1 MIDIENIIYTTLKKV
16 LVNECKLNPQ
26 FISTEIVLKPKNYP
40 WVTIIEMMNI
50 PYSKTQT
57 NDDIENHV
65 DVVYEINVYTNDKNG
80 KKSRC
85 KKIINTVD
93 TKMKNLGF
101 RRIMLSPIP
110 NANDPTIYRIIARY
124 EAIVS
129 KENKE
134 KYTIYRR

>member
-16 LVNECKLNPQ
+16 LINECKLNPQ

-85 KKIINTVD
+85 KKIISTVD

>member
-85 KKIINTVD
+85 KKIISTVD

>member
-57 NDDIENHV
+57 NDDIENHAE
-65 DVVYEINVYTNDKNG
+65 VVYEINVYTNDKNG

-85 KKIINTVD
+85 KKIISTVD

>member
-16 LVNECKLNPQ
+16 LINECKLNPQ

-57 NDDIENHV
+57 NDDIENHAE
-65 DVVYEINVYTNDKNG
+65 VVYEINVYTNDKNG

-85 KKIINTVD
+85 KKIISTVD

>member
-16 LVNECKLNPQ
+16 LINECKLNPQ

-85 KKIINTVD
+85 KKIISTVD

-110 NANDPTIYRIIARY
+110 NVNDPTIYRIIARY